1 MNYVL
6 VFAFCTAGILGVL
19 NGINSIRQVRS
30 GLKPGVKESK
40 NIFSFFIFDRY

>member
-6 VFAFCTAGILGVL
+6 VFAFCAASILGILD
-19 NGINSIRQVRS
+19 GINAIRQVRS
-30 GLKPGVKESK
+30 GRKPGVKESR